1 MTVSITDAERQIME
15 VLWNKHPVSAEEI
28 IEALAGTTDWR
39 TGTIKALLN
48 RMLKKG
54 SVTATA
60 QGRRYLYEPAVSRRE
75 CMGRDSQRLLD
86 RWFDGRLAPLVA
98 HLSNT
103 DSLTRKELAELRQL
117 MDKLSDDD

>member
-1 MTVSITDAERQIME
+1 MNVTDAERQIME
-15 VLWNKHPVSAEEI
+15 VLWEKHPTSAEEI
-28 IEALAGTTDWR
+28 IKALAGTSNWR

-54 SVTATA
+54 SVTATP
-60 QGRRYLYEPAVSRRE
+60 QGRRYLYEPAISRRE
-75 CMGRDSQRLLD
+75 CIGKDSQRLLD

-103 DSLTRKELAELRQL
+103 DSLSGEQLAELRQL
-117 MDKLSDDD
+117 IDELSDDD

>member
-1 MTVSITDAERQIME
+1 MNVTDAERQIME
-15 VLWNKHPVSAEEI
+15 VLWEKHPVSAEEI
-28 IEALAGTTDWR
+28 IEALAGTSNWR

-60 QGRRYLYEPAVSRRE
+60 QGRRYLYEPGISRRE
-75 CMGRDSQRLLD
+75 CIEKDSQRLLD

-103 DSLTRKELAELRQL
+103 DSLSGEQLAELRQL
-117 MDKLSDDD
+117 IDELSDDD